1 MRMCLVNKNT
11 PGVLGTITNEVGAL
25 SLNIVQAVNASRGQI
40 ACATPIARMATARCS
55 RSAAAQPTKS

>member
-25 SLNIVQAVNASRGQI
+25 SLNIVQAVNASRGPI
-40 ACATPIARMATARCS
+40 ACAHHT
-55 RSAAAQPTKS
+55 